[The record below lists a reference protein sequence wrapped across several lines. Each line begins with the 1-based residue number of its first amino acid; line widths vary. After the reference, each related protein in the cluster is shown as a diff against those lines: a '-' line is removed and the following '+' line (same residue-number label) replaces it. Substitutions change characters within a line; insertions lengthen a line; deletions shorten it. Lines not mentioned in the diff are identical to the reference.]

1 MELKLKKI
9 LFCLLLISNQINY
22 SQTCG
27 SFIKIAKSSL
37 ISMGIKS
44 DGTLWAWG
52 YNTSGQLGDLTTTNK
67 LSPVQIGTDTNW
79 SDVSCGEQHTIA
91 LKTNGTIWAWGV
103 NMNGQLGFG
112 SYDPITS
119 PQQIGA
125 DTNWTK
131 IFAKSNSS
139 MAIKTNGTLWAWG
152 DNGYGQLGNGS
163 TGFSLNVP
171 TQIGTDS
178 NWNKISIGG
187 HFTIAIK
194 NNGSIWSWGRN
205 NYRQLGNDS
214 FTDILVPTQIP
225 NTTNN
230 WSNIN
235 CGTYHCLATKTDGSL
250 WGWGSNQA
258 GQLGN
263 GNVMGEGIPTHI
275 LINAANSVS
284 CLGIS
289 SGNNFSLVMGSNQ
302 QIYVMGGNESGQFG
316 NGTTISS
323 TTPLVVYPSTNIINF
338 QTSGYTTMI
347 LKQNGELW
355 TCGRNNVGQV
365 GDGTTTDKIS
375 LTQISFPTIPE
386 LTGNATQTFIS
397 GSTIANLVVSPNNV
411 LWYAN
416 QANAISGS
424 NPLPVSTVL
433 VNNTTYYAVR
443 VINNCRSIP
452 FPVLVNVT
460 LEINNFENDKINI
473 YPNPSN
479 GIITISNSNN
489 HFTELKLFN
498 ILGMELKSFIANSKE
513 INIDISNY
521 QNGTY
526 FLKIISEQSEIVK
539 KIIKK

>member
-1 MELKLKKI
+1 
-9 LFCLLLISNQINY
+9 
-22 SQTCG
+22 
-27 SFIKIAKSSL
+27 
-37 ISMGIKS
+37 
-44 DGTLWAWG
+44 
-52 YNTSGQLGDLTTTNK
+52 
-67 LSPVQIGTDTNW
+67 
-79 SDVSCGEQHTIA
+79 
-91 LKTNGTIWAWGV
+91 
-103 NMNGQLGFG
+103 
-112 SYDPITS
+112 
-119 PQQIGA
+119 
-125 DTNWTK
+125 
-131 IFAKSNSS
+131 
-139 MAIKTNGTLWAWG
+139 
-152 DNGYGQLGNGS
+152 
-163 TGFSLNVP
+163 
-171 TQIGTDS
+171 
-178 NWNKISIGG
+178 
-187 HFTIAIK
+187 
-194 NNGSIWSWGRN
+194 
-205 NYRQLGNDS
+205 
-214 FTDILVPTQIP
+214 
-225 NTTNN
+225 
-230 WSNIN
+230 
-235 CGTYHCLATKTDGSL
+235 
-250 WGWGSNQA
+250 
-258 GQLGN
+258 
-263 GNVMGEGIPTHI
+263 
-275 LINAANSVS
+275 
-284 CLGIS
+284 
-289 SGNNFSLVMGSNQ
+289 
-302 QIYVMGGNESGQFG
+302 MGGNESGQFG